1 MSLHRSF
8 RGTRTISDINVTPMV
23 DITLVLLI
31 IFMVT
36 ASFVSDAGIKVR
48 LPKASTTEASGAAAM
63 KITLGPRGEI
73 FLMKERMNNQSLRS
87 ALERAVRGNPGLRVM
102 IAADRGIPYG
112 TVVGV
117 IDLAKKAGV
126 TRVGLATER

>member
-1 MSLHRSF
+1 MGRF
-8 RGTRTISDINVTPMV
+8 RREKRTVTEINVTPMV

-48 LPKASTTEASGAAAM
+48 LPKAAASEAAGAAALKVTM
-63 KITLGPRGEI
+63 GKGGEL
-73 FLMKERMNNQSLRS
+73 FLMKDRMNEAGLRS

-102 IAADRGIPYG
+102 IAADRDIPYG
-112 TVVGV
+112 KVVSV
-117 IDLAKKAGV
+117 IDIAKKAGI
-126 TRVGLATER
+126 TRIGLSTER

>member
-1 MSLHRSF
+1 M
-8 RGTRTISDINVTPMV
+8 IADINVTPMV

-48 LPKASTTEASGAAAM
+48 LPKASTTESSGAAAM
-63 KITLGPRGEI
+63 KITVGPKGEI
-73 FLMKERMNNQSLRS
+73 LLLKERMNEKSLKS
-87 ALERAVRGNPGLRVM
+87 ALERAVKGNPGLRIM
-102 IAADRGIPYG
+102 IAADRGVPYG